1 MLVAVA
7 LSACRVDTAVDVVM
21 EENGSGVITV
31 SAVADAELVA
41 RAPGLADDLRFDDLL
56 AAGWVLEGPATTAD
70 GGLSVVL
77 RHTFSS
83 PEQATAL
90 LASLNGTDGPLEAA
104 ALARTPAERQIDY
117 ALSGGARIEN
127 GLASFADPDL
137 LASVGATPYADSIA
151 AAGLAPDQVLG
162 LTFSINMPGT
172 VTGTTGTTGTTG
184 AIDAEG
190 GEGRVRWTIPLDG
203 SPLDLTTRS
212 TVSLERSSTWRV
224 LATVALVVLIA
235 WVVASLVLIAL
246 VARARRRRIR

>member
-1 MLVAVA
+1 MV
-7 LSACRVDTAVDVVM
+7 LSVLLLGACRVDAAIDVAM
-21 EENGSGVITV
+21 EENGSGVITI

-41 RAPGLADDLRFDDLL
+41 RAPGLAEDLRFDDLL
-56 AAGWVLEGPATTAD
+56 AAGWVVEGPATTAD

-90 LASLNGTDGPLEAA
+90 LSSLNGTDGPLEAA

-151 AAGLAPDQVLG
+151 AAGLAPEQVLG
-162 LTFSINMPGT
+162 LTFSVSLPGT
-172 VTGTTGTTGTTG
+172 VTGSTG
-184 AIDAEG
+184 AIDPVG
-190 GEGRVRWTIPLDG
+190 DEGRVRWTIPLDG

-212 TVSLERSSTWRV
+212 TVSLERSSIWRV